1 MKKRVR
7 KKNNVKKLLIILL
20 LLLLIV
26 GIIFIVLKF
35 KSSID
40 NIVDNDYSKYY
51 SDIIK
56 VKKDSKIYTLNNDSY
71 IESGLVYKNTLLELS
86 QIEDKKNKYFKI
98 SSLDDEYYI
107 EYNNVEKID
116 SFYNINDRY
125 KNYIPF
131 NKNIVTKDVTTFYLN
146 DKPLF
151 KLNKSYNLP
160 IIIND
165 VDKYYVEYNDM
176 LVYVIKDDVS
186 EIIDSDN
193 TKLSN
198 TNGIAVLNYHFVYYP
213 EQEKCDQV
221 ICHTEKQFRQH
232 LSYIKDNNFF
242 TPTMNELEMYI
253 DGKIRL
259 PKSVVITLDDGRNIN
274 IATKI
279 LEEYKLNATAF
290 IVTSR
295 YDVDNDFIKSDYVEL
310 QSHSHNLHDAGTCP
324 AGHGQGG
331 GLTCLSDDV
340 ILNDLKTSR
349 EILNGVTAFCYPFYE
364 YNSHSIE
371 LLKEAGFTMA
381 FGGEYEGG
389 QINVKPGINKFKIP
403 RWVMVTYTTMD
414 KFASYLNGG
423 E

>member
-1 MKKRVR
+1 MKKRER
-7 KKNNVKKLLIILL
+7 KKNNTKKILLILFLLISIGGILFILL
-20 LLLLIV
+20 NFN
-26 GIIFIVLKF
+26 G
-35 KSSID
+35 SI
-40 NIVDNDYSKYY
+40 NEIDYSKYY
-51 SDIIK
+51 NDI
-56 VKKDSKIYTLNNDSY
+56 VRVNKDSKIYLFNENEY
-71 IESGLVYKNTLLELS
+71 VESGIVYKDTLLKLDN
-86 QIEDKKNKYFKI
+86 IEDPKNKYFKI
-98 SSLDDEYYI
+98 SSMDDDYYI
-107 EYNNVEKID
+107 EYSNVDKSD
-116 SFYNINDRY
+116 NFYLNSDRY

-131 NKNIVTKDVTTFYLN
+131 NKNIITKDSTTFYLN
-146 DKPLF
+146 SKPLF
-151 KLNKSYNLP
+151 KINKSYNLP
-160 IIIND
+160 IIID
-165 VDKYYVEYNDM
+165 DDDKYYVEYNDM
-176 LVYVIKDDVS
+176 LVYVSKDDVVN
-186 EIIDSDN
+186 IKDSDN
-193 TKLSN
+193 TELSN

-213 EQEKCDQV
+213 DKEKCDQV

-232 LSYIKDNNFF
+232 LSYIKNNGFF

-295 YDVDNDFIKSDYVEL
+295 YDVDNDFVKSEYVEL
-310 QSHSHNLHDAGTCP
+310 QSHSHNLHDVGTCP

-340 ILNDLKTSR
+340 ILEDLKTSR
-349 EILNGVTAFCYPFYE
+349 ELLNGATAFCYPFYE

-381 FGGEYEGG
+381 FGGEYEGW

>member
-1 MKKRVR
+1 MKKRER
-7 KKNNVKKLLIILL
+7 KKNNTKKILLILFLLISIGGILFILL
-20 LLLLIV
+20 NFS
-26 GIIFIVLKF
+26 G
-35 KSSID
+35 SI
-40 NIVDNDYSKYY
+40 NEIDYSKYY
-51 SDIIK
+51 NDI
-56 VKKDSKIYTLNNDSY
+56 VRVNKDSKIYLFNENEY
-71 IESGLVYKNTLLELS
+71 VESGIVYKDTLLKLDN
-86 QIEDKKNKYFKI
+86 IEDPKNKYFKI
-98 SSLDDEYYI
+98 SSMDDEYYI
-107 EYNNVEKID
+107 EYSNVDKSD
-116 SFYNINDRY
+116 NFYLNSDRY

-131 NKNIVTKDVTTFYLN
+131 NKNIITKDSTTFYLN
-146 DKPLF
+146 SKPLF
-151 KLNKSYNLP
+151 KINKSYNLP
-160 IIIND
+160 IIID
-165 VDKYYVEYNDM
+165 DDDKYYVEYNDM
-176 LVYVIKDDVS
+176 LVYVSKDDVVN
-186 EIIDSDN
+186 IKDSDN
-193 TKLSN
+193 TELSN

-213 EQEKCDQV
+213 DKEKCDQV

-232 LSYIKDNNFF
+232 LSYIKDNGFF

-295 YDVDNDFIKSDYVEL
+295 YDVDNDFVKSEYVEL
-310 QSHSHNLHDAGTCP
+310 QSHSHNLHDVGTCP

-340 ILNDLKTSR
+340 ILEDLKTSR
-349 EILNGVTAFCYPFYE
+349 ELLNSATAFCYPFYE